1 MRKKLE
7 EIIKRGIIRN
17 EEDFKIFWL
26 FHEKVEEFIPGIT
39 SSTKITIHMFG
50 YGYAVI
56 CVEDIIESDLT
67 LDNFCRYYCKPNEPI
82 VFYDF
87 NKKEYTSFEALQT
100 ANMEKVLKECKRWIG
115 DEFTIE
121 FLCSQC
127 ANGKQWANG
136 GNYTTFMD
144 DGLLMIGDFEIGNS
158 YKTMYAKI
166 KPLSDYKVVETK
178 YCEEYEDCYVLVE
191 DVYIEDAREE

>member
-56 CVEDIIESDLT
+56 CVEDIIESELT

-144 DGLLMIGDFEIGNS
+144 EGLLIIGDFEIGNS

-191 DVYIEDAREE
+191 DVYIEDAKEE

>member
-1 MRKKLE
+1 MRKKLD

-56 CVEDIIESDLT
+56 CVEDIIESELT

-121 FLCSQC
+121 FLNSQC

-191 DVYIEDAREE
+191 DVYIEDAKEE

>member
-121 FLCSQC
+121 FLNSQC

>member
-56 CVEDIIESDLT
+56 CVEDIIESELT

-121 FLCSQC
+121 FLNSQC